1 MARLYITVTHWVIG
15 AFYAYGAL
23 VHILNMAGMAGFDWP
38 DAPLKWQVL
47 DVVYLLL
54 DIVVVAGLLRGV
66 AAGYAAFFVAAVS
79 QILLYTLGRDW
90 IVDVPEAFA
99 RTPDERAYLNTLVA
113 FHIVTMCA
121 LGLALWL
128 KWKRSS
134 KAA

>member
-23 VHILNMAGMAGFDWP
+23 VHILNMA
-38 DAPLKWQVL
+38 
-47 DVVYLLL
+47 
-54 DIVVVAGLLRGV
+54 GV